1 MEICIAMLLVVVC
14 EVLWLHFQ
22 KILWRTYEQLV
33 KKSDLRKTYVE
44 HAIFKRKSYKN
55 LMKNL
60 GRSYAKLMINLR
72 RLILRKR
79 KIRGKCCHSRNP
91 LTEAVIGRILW
102 AKNNWQPE
110 WRFPKNAFEK
120 WLINFPKKI
129 LGRRIS
135 LTYKKNLWKSYDEL
149 RKYLTKILWNS
160 KIGPLTS
167 TRCCVRR
174 TEYDSASSCGNERS
188 QRQNVARTTE
198 RRATG
203 VHHCTAER
211 PAARHAQRTQGLTA
225 ETDNK

>member
-1 MEICIAMLLVVVC
+1 VHLLTYLLTLWRCELGNTTRSVRVSVNRLWSCDLGAMEICIAMLLVVVC

-44 HAIFKRKSYKN
+44 HTIFKRKSYKN

-79 KIRGKCCHSRNP
+79 KISGKCCHSRNP
-91 LTEAVIGRILW
+91 LTEAVIGRIFW

-135 LTYKKNLWKSYDEL
+135 LTYKKTYENLTTNLGNIL
-149 RKYLTKILWNS
+149 RKYYEIRK
-160 KIGPLTS
+160 
-167 TRCCVRR
+167 
-174 TEYDSASSCGNERS
+174 
-188 QRQNVARTTE
+188 
-198 RRATG
+198 
-203 VHHCTAER
+203 
-211 PAARHAQRTQGLTA
+211 
-225 ETDNK
+225 